1 MKYTSKAFI
10 GKNGTEYTLR
20 NPEITDAA
28 AMITYL
34 KTTAAETEFGLSY
47 PDELDF
53 TVADEEAFITHY
65 AEDPGSIMITA
76 FSGVELVGNASLS
89 CVMDRYKTRHR
100 ATFGMAILKDHW
112 GQGLGRKILSELIL
126 FAKSA
131 GYEQLEL
138 EVAAENHTAVSLY
151 KSLGFVIYGERKHS
165 LKRKT
170 GGYSDEYLMILE
182 L

>member
-1 MKYTSKAFI
+1 MKYALESFI
-10 GKNGTEYTLR
+10 GKNGAEYILR
-20 NPEITDAA
+20 SPEVTDAT
-28 AMITYL
+28 AMIAYL
-34 KTTAAETEFGLSY
+34 KATAADTEFGLSY
-47 PDELDF
+47 PEELDF
-53 TVADEEAFITHY
+53 TPADEEAFIMHY
-65 AEDPGSIMITA
+65 AKDAGSIMIAA
-76 FSGVELVGNASLS
+76 FSGGELIGNASLS

-100 ATFGMAILKDHW
+100 ATFGMAVLKPHW

-138 EVAAENHTAVSLY
+138 EVAAENITALSLY
-151 KSLGFVIYGERKHS
+151 KSFGFVIYGERKHS

-170 GGYSDEYLMILE
+170 GGYSDEYLMVLE

>member
-1 MKYTSKAFI
+1 MKYSEEIFT
-10 GKNGTEYTLR
+10 GKNGTVYTLR
-20 NPEITDAA
+20 SPEKGNADKLLA
-28 AMITYL
+28 YL
-34 KTTAAETEFGLSY
+34 KQSAAETDYNLSY
-47 PDELDF
+47 PEELTF
-53 TVADEEAFITHY
+53 SVADEEAFINHY
-65 AEDPGSIMITA
+65 ASDPGCLMITA
-76 FSGVELVGNASLS
+76 FQGEDVVGNASLC

-126 FAKSA
+126 FAMSA